1 MTELLAARAVSK
13 TFTTDGGR
21 KLQAVS
27 EIDLKIVDGET
38 LAIVGES
45 GCGKSTLARLLIRLE
60 EPTDGS
66 IVFEG
71 QDVTHSSERS
81 LRPFRQSISMVFQD
95 PYASINPRLT
105 AHAIVR
111 EPLDN
116 FRRGTRAE
124 RDARVE
130 WLLSR
135 VGLGAQHA
143 VCFPHELSGGQRQRL
158 AISRALALGP
168 KLVIADEPVSALDVS
183 IQAQVLNLF
192 RELKA
197 EMGLGLF
204 FVSHDISVVEHISE
218 RIAIMYLGRIIETGS
233 TASVLSAPRHP
244 YTHALLES
252 VPRFDPGHRRS
263 RQLIKGET
271 PSPFDPPS
279 GCAFRTR
286 CPRATEL
293 CVRTRPSLTGHGSDL
308 VACHH
313 PQETPPDKPPFTKDH
328 NGGSIDHTKVP

>member
-13 TFTTDGGR
+13 TFTTDRGR
-21 KLQAVS
+21 KLKAVS
-27 EIDLKIVDGET
+27 ETNLEIAAGET

-60 EPTDGS
+60 EPTDGL

-71 QDVTHSSERS
+71 QDVTHSSERA
-81 LRPFRQSISMVFQD
+81 LRLFRQSVGMVFQD
-95 PYASINPRLT
+95 PYASINPRMT

-116 FRRGTRAE
+116 FHRGTRAE
-124 RDARVE
+124 RDARVD
-130 WLLSR
+130 WLFSR
-135 VGLGAQHA
+135 VGLGPQHA
-143 VCFPHELSGGQRQRL
+143 IRFPHELSGGQRQRL

-168 KLVIADEPVSALDVS
+168 KVVIADEPVSALDVS

-192 RELKA
+192 REIQT
-197 EMGLGLF
+197 EMGLGLV

-218 RIAIMYLGRIIETGS
+218 RIAVMYLGRIVETGS

-244 YTHALLES
+244 YTHALLDA
-252 VPRFDPGHRRS
+252 VPRFDPNHRRS
-263 RQLIKGET
+263 RQLITGET

-286 CPRATEL
+286 CPRATEH
-293 CVRTRPSLTGHGSDL
+293 CARTRPILMRQGADL

-313 PQETPPDKPPFTKDH
+313 PL
-328 NGGSIDHTKVP
+328 